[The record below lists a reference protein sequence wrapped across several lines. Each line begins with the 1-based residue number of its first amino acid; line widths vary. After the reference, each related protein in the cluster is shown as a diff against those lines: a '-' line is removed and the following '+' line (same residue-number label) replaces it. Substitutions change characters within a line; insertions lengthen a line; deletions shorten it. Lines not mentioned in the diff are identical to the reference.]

1 MRYGGKKI
9 KMISQDKILIDG
21 KLHAFLLGSGGP
33 INNDK
38 RVASSIAIIAGGEFL
53 LFDVGPGSYRNVDVM
68 RLPTQNLSAIFL
80 THFHSDHICDL
91 GEANMLSWVNGR
103 KKPLDIYGPEG
114 VDKVVKGFEM
124 AYELDTGYRI
134 AHHGSE
140 ILSRENSKMVSKS
153 ISIENKDERKKCFD
167 KNGLQVFA
175 FIVDHSPVSPAF
187 GYRIEY
193 MGNIIVIT
201 GDTIKT
207 ENLVEHSRD
216 ADLLFSEAISYNMLN
231 NIALGA
237 KRLKFDRFAKILT
250 DIQSYHMNPISA
262 GELAEEAN
270 VKKLILVHV
279 TPFLSNENA
288 EKMYLNGVKEVFSG
302 EIILGKDQMKFHL
315 EPK

>member
-1 MRYGGKKI
+1 
-9 KMISQDKILIDG
+9 MISQDKILMDG

-33 INNDK
+33 MNNDK
-38 RVASSIAIIAGGEFL
+38 RVAPSIAIIAGGEFL
-53 LFDVGPGSYRNVDVM
+53 LFDVGPGSFRNVDVM
-68 RLPTQNLSAIFL
+68 RLPAQNLSAIFL

-103 KKPLDIYGPEG
+103 AKPLEVYGPEG

-140 ILSRENSKMVSKS
+140 LLSRENSKMISKS
-153 ISIENKDERKKCFD
+153 ISIENKEEKKKCFNR
-167 KNGLQVFA
+167 NGLKVFA

-193 MGNIIVIT
+193 MGNNIVIT
-201 GDTIKT
+201 GDTIRTK
-207 ENLVEHSRD
+207 NLVKHSQD
-216 ADLLFSEAISYNMLN
+216 ADLLFSEAISYTMLN
-231 NIALGA
+231 NIASGA
-237 KRLKFDRFAKILT
+237 QRLKFDRFAKILT
-250 DIQSYHMNPISA
+250 DIQTYHMNPITA
-262 GELAEEAN
+262 GEVAEEAN
-270 VKKLILVHV
+270 VKKLIFVHI
-279 TPFLSNENA
+279 TPFLSNETA
-288 EKMYLNGVKEVFSG
+288 EKMYLNGVSDVFSG